1 MAKINEILYDVREA
15 LRQYTDDSEISD
27 RYILYLFNI
36 KRSKYLRQDLNNLQK
51 TIDFTILQTLCLE
64 LEEVSANE
72 CGLDLECETIMRTK
86 QPLPKLLELH
96 LKPSIIS
103 VKPTNKLS
111 VPFNFITKERAVY
124 SSNSPF
130 KNSIFAFLDTDNHI
144 YLTSQ
149 QDFVKLI
156 DCITITAIFEDP
168 LELQNYTNC
177 CGCTPETS
185 PCFNYEDSKYP
196 IQPHHIDN
204 IREEIVRSLI
214 RTLQI
219 PEDKNNNAD
228 DQ

>member
-1 MAKINEILYDVREA
+1 MSKVNEIIYDIRESI
-15 LRQYTDDSEISD
+15 RQFQDDSEISD
-27 RYILYLFNI
+27 KYILHLFNL
-36 KRSKYLRQDLNNLQK
+36 KRSKYLRNDLNNLQK

-64 LEEVSANE
+64 LEEVSVNE
-72 CGLDLECETIMRTK
+72 CGLDLECETIMRTVR
-86 QPLPKLLELH
+86 PLPKLLELH

-124 SSNSPF
+124 SINSPF
-130 KNSIFAFLDTDNHI
+130 KNSIFAFLDVDNHI

-156 DCITITAIFEDP
+156 ECVTVTAIFEDP

-177 CGCTPETS
+177 CGCTAEEA
-185 PCFNYEDSKYP
+185 PCFDYLNSKYP

-204 IREEIVRSLI
+204 IREEILKTLI

>member
-1 MAKINEILYDVREA
+1 MAKISEIIYDVREA
-15 LRQYTDDSEISD
+15 VRQYTDDSEISD
-27 RYILYLFNI
+27 KYILYLFNM
-36 KRSKYLRQDLNNLQK
+36 KRSKYLRNDLNNLQI

-64 LEEVSANE
+64 LEEVSINE
-72 CGLDLECETIMRTK
+72 CGLDIECETIMRTK

-111 VPFNFITKERAVY
+111 VPFNFVTKERAVY

-130 KNSIFAFLDTDNHI
+130 KNSIFAFLDVDNHI

-156 DCITITAIFEDP
+156 ECITVTAIFEDP

-177 CGCTPETS
+177 CGCTAEEE
-185 PCFNYEDSKYP
+185 PCFDYFNSKYP
-196 IQPHHIDN
+196 IQPHHIDG
-204 IREEIVRSLI
+204 IREEIIQNLI